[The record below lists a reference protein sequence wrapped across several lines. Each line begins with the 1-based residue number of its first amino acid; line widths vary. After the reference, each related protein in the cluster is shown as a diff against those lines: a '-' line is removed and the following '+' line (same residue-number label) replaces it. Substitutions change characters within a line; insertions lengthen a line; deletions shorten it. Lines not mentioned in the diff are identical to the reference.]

1 MSDVEQPSLPDP
13 AHLASPRSSTGE
25 EKGRTDRQDRCL
37 LGAELGH
44 RGRHTQRQRRRKR
57 AFHRV
62 ARKRQKTL
70 RRWKEGCVILVTI
83 MAHRSTDGVA
93 PSLIHSCR
101 APPHSTPAG
110 AMARAGTPH
119 CTEASLFPTTSPPF
133 PAREP
138 WPKVSVTW
146 ERWTKCLQSRELQHA
161 FPTVSRYSLHH
172 RRRRRHRHTTRE
184 SVCLSQVG
192 AGTLVLILAHVAA
205 LPASGTASVRP
216 REPVFCLCLAR
227 LLSPRP
233 LLLWSSHTHNIT
245 QVSSSMRHQGG
256 GGDPG

>member
-1 MSDVEQPSLPDP
+1 M
-13 AHLASPRSSTGE
+13 
-25 EKGRTDRQDRCL
+25 
-37 LGAELGH
+37 
-44 RGRHTQRQRRRKR
+44 
-57 AFHRV
+57 
-62 ARKRQKTL
+62 
-70 RRWKEGCVILVTI
+70 ILVTI

-161 FPTVSRYSLHH
+161 FPTVSRYSLHSTPQAQAQAQAH
-172 RRRRRHRHTTRE
+172 HQRE
-184 SVCLSQVG
+184 SVCVSQVG

-205 LPASGTASVRP
+205 LPASGTASDRP

-227 LLSPRP
+227 LSSPRP
-233 LLLWSSHTHNIT
+233 LLLWSSHTHTISPKSRRQCDTRAEEGTLAKCKNTAQYQHSIY
-245 QVSSSMRHQGG
+245 
-256 GGDPG
+256 PGRALTRFGPPMNPGPPP

>member
-1 MSDVEQPSLPDP
+1 M
-13 AHLASPRSSTGE
+13 
-25 EKGRTDRQDRCL
+25 
-37 LGAELGH
+37 
-44 RGRHTQRQRRRKR
+44 
-57 AFHRV
+57 
-62 ARKRQKTL
+62 
-70 RRWKEGCVILVTI
+70 ILVTI
-83 MAHRSTDGVA
+83 MGHRSTDGVA

-172 RRRRRHRHTTRE
+172 RHRHRHTTRE
-184 SVCLSQVG
+184 SVCVSQVG

-227 LLSPRP
+227 LLSLVPFFFGP
-233 LLLWSSHTHNIT
+233 LTHTQYHPSPVVNAT
-245 QVSSSMRHQGG
+245 
-256 GGDPG
+256 PGRRRGPWLNAKILRSTSTPIYPGRALTRFGPPMNPGPPP

>member
-1 MSDVEQPSLPDP
+1 
-13 AHLASPRSSTGE
+13 
-25 EKGRTDRQDRCL
+25 
-37 LGAELGH
+37 
-44 RGRHTQRQRRRKR
+44 
-57 AFHRV
+57 
-62 ARKRQKTL
+62 
-70 RRWKEGCVILVTI
+70 

-172 RRRRRHRHTTRE
+172 RRRHRHRHRHTTQRE
-184 SVCLSQVG
+184 SVCVSQVG

-227 LLSPRP
+227 LSSPRP
-233 LLLWSSHTHNIT
+233 LLFWSSHTHTISPKSRRQCDTRAEEGTLAKCKNT
-245 QVSSSMRHQGG
+245 AQYQHCHLSGTSPDQVRPTHEPRPPAVTLLGA
-256 GGDPG
+256 DTNH